1 MTWKGVLE
9 WQLLVYSFWF
19 MVTAHNRRKCWR
31 KTASVDSKGW
41 RKRMMHT
48 WQWLQ
53 CHVVSSVRLARST
66 KREVGG
72 PHVSSVRLA
81 RSTKQVSAKR
91 PISLP
96 VLALRR
102 LRALLRALGRPLAL
116 VASPGYGRSGK

>member
-1 MTWKGVLE
+1 MLE

-66 KREVGG
+66 K
-72 PHVSSVRLA
+72 
-81 RSTKQVSAKR
+81 QVSAKR